1 MVISPS
7 PSPYRTALSHE
18 GRRNAA
24 GSAGDLA
31 TSFWRYLPNVSCTA
45 TSRSL
50 ADLVRH
56 IARSTRGMS
65 WSMSGSS
72 RRDSQ
77 SAVSLQ
83 DPVVRVEACA
93 IRLRTEG
100 LGFNGLWV
108 LWYVGVRG
116 SRDRGAAVLRYRWPS
131 RHRNEFRVGQGGSMR
146 DDLGDNPH
154 RCARPAPP
162 CRLFSRSTVR
172 GVNSPVANERW
183 WCRCQ
188 HGASDLN
195 GLRSPEE

>member
-7 PSPYRTALSHE
+7 TSPYRTALSHE

-56 IARSTRGMS
+56 IARSTRSTS

-72 RRDSQ
+72 RCDSQ

-93 IRLRTEG
+93 VQLGTEEAWVQRALGAVVRRCQG
-100 LGFNGLWV
+100 LARPRRG
-108 LWYVGVRG
+108 GVT
-116 SRDRGAAVLRYRWPS
+116 V
-131 RHRNEFRVGQGGSMR
+131 QGGCQGIGMNSEQDRDVSMHDR
-146 DDLGDNPH
+146 ADCSAG
-154 RCARPAPP
+154 PP
-162 CRLFSRSTVR
+162 CV
-172 GVNSPVANERW
+172 G
-183 WCRCQ
+183 
-188 HGASDLN
+188 
-195 GLRSPEE
+195 

>member
-7 PSPYRTALSHE
+7 PVAVSNRPVP
-18 GRRNAA
+18 RRPAQRRRLVW
-24 GSAGDLA
+24 GPGGVLLDVLA
-31 TSFWRYLPNVSCTA
+31 QRLLHRDQPL
-45 TSRSL
+45 L
-50 ADLVRH
+50 ADLVRY
-56 IARSTRGMS
+56 IARSARGTS

-116 SRDRGAAVLRYRWPS
+116 SRDRGAAVLRCRWPS

-172 GVNSPVANERW
+172 GVNSP
-183 WCRCQ
+183 
-188 HGASDLN
+188 GT
-195 GLRSPEE
+195 